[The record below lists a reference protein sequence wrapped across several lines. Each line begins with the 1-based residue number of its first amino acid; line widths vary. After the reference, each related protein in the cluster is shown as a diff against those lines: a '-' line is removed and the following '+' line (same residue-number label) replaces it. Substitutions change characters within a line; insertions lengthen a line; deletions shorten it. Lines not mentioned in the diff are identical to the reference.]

1 LTYRYSKAIVQ
12 LWTEKR
18 SLAQTQ
24 SLQRILIYYMTHPI
38 YTESALAK
46 LSAAELKQIASELGA
61 APTGDERDF
70 WLKCILVHQSGIACL
85 GLCYGREARPA
96 RLRKVF
102 SEVPTD
108 LIEEKTLELLGVVII
123 DREDQGD
130 FVVPH
135 GEIRFWVHRCDEL
148 IGTIST
154 WVIGGVDTYHPKDY
168 SNPQKY
174 SRYRSLWAAAISLVP
189 QTEVNVTYRDAE
201 FILRQR
207 FATAPDYI

>member
-1 LTYRYSKAIVQ
+1 MTY
-12 LWTEKR
+12 
-18 SLAQTQ
+18 
-24 SLQRILIYYMTHPI
+24 PI

-61 APTGDERDF
+61 VATDDERDF
-70 WLKCILVHQSGIACL
+70 WLKSILTHQGGIIKA
-85 GLCYGREARPA
+85 
-96 RLRKVF
+96 F

-108 LIEEKTLELLGVVII
+108 LIEEKTLDLLGVVII
-123 DREDQGD
+123 DREDQDD

-135 GEIRFWVHRCDEL
+135 GDIRFWVHRFDEL

-168 SNPQKY
+168 SKPKTYN
-174 SRYRSLWAAAISLVP
+174 RYESLWAAAISLVP
-189 QTEVNVTYRDAE
+189 PTEANLTYRDAE